1 MRSIMSIYIKNLEA
15 AVENGQI
22 KEYRINAK
30 FRSRSSSQA
39 DSWHIFAGAA

>member
-1 MRSIMSIYIKNLEA
+1 MSIYVKNLEA

-39 DSWHIFAGAA
+39 DRGHIFAGAA